1 MPFFMNSISSI
12 AVIFP
17 SRVGSRNGRL
27 QRRLRMQRGL
37 RREDFEP
44 NVAATTIARI
54 EQGLVRRLQKETS
67 NSIANR
73 LQVKVDEIETY

>member
-12 AVIFP
+12 AVTFP
-17 SRVGSRNGRL
+17 TRVGSRNERSL
-27 QRRLRMQRGL
+27 RRLRKQRGF
-37 RREDFEP
+37 RREDSEP
-44 NVAATTIARI
+44 NLEAKTIVRI
-54 EQGLVRRLQKETS
+54 EQGLLRRIQKETR